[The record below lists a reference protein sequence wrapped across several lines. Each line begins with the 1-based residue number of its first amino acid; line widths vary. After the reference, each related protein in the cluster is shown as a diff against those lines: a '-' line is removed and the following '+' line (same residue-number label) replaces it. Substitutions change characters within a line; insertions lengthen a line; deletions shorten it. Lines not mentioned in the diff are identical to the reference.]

1 MSKRNQQPGL
11 VNLGTVGWDILPVM
25 LVRKIIIRR
34 KDLYCDSKDCPSAGT
49 TSSQLHIEFKP
60 VSGVMATGSQQIFAN
75 NHVGGA
81 QNVGIVIFSQ
91 NNQSSDTVNVLSPT
105 GQFRTVWPVASANMN
120 NSSWQFYT
128 RMQKLIRYFPL
139 VQDLSPAMY

>member
-1 MSKRNQQPGL
+1 M
-11 VNLGTVGWDILPVM
+11 
-25 LVRKIIIRR
+25 
-34 KDLYCDSKDCPSAGT
+34 PSAGT

-128 RMQKLIRYFPL
+128 RMQKIDPL
-139 VQDLSPAMY
+139 LPVGAGFVTSNVLVDIYYQ